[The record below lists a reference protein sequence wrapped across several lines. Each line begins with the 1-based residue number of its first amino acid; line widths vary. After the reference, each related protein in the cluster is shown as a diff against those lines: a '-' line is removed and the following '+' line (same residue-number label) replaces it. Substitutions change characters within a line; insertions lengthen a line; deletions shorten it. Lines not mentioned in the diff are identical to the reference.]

1 MYQFFSPAL
10 AHMPHGHLLSWSALR
25 VDDLLYEDAGVSSKF
40 NVNCSLALLTEA
52 LSRVLVDAYRFRSLN
67 HLSKNIEEYQEVLGV
82 LVETERLVRM
92 LQRLLP
98 TSRLRDTLQR
108 FDGTGYVVL
117 GEDRAIAQGSNQI
130 SFTDTSEGSKIDV
143 RRLRTTA
150 DYLCAHNL
158 FLMDAVAR
166 LAGDIVARDSWRS
179 WLASELWRRVDP
191 VHGCLMAVTHAAMQ
205 ILRATG
211 ALSAFS
217 TACIAAVFV
226 IACAALGEHV
236 DSRDPK
242 HGRRAIIENSSP
254 LGSELKE
261 LMKDLLLAYVELDAV
276 LLLVMEAETGT
287 RTLSPDECRGIITF
301 YESFNDKFT
310 PLSHD
315 MSIGKALDDVTSR
328 NVRQHPD
335 LGAKRAAIFARITTR
350 PLLVDPQE
358 RQAGNFL
365 LDQWKASAEAAQAT
379 RSARKKRQVVYL
391 QRIACVLLSALA
403 ACSML
408 LTLFRYSSQ
417 DAGS

>member
-1 MYQFFSPAL
+1 MPWRGSPAYVQS
-10 AHMPHGHLLSWSALR
+10 MPFALLSL
-25 VDDLLYEDAGVSSKF
+25 
-40 NVNCSLALLTEA
+40 
-52 LSRVLVDAYRFRSLN
+52 
-67 HLSKNIEEYQEVLGV
+67 
-82 LVETERLVRM
+82 
-92 LQRLLP
+92 
-98 TSRLRDTLQR
+98 
-108 FDGTGYVVL
+108 
-117 GEDRAIAQGSNQI
+117 
-130 SFTDTSEGSKIDV
+130 KI
-143 RRLRTTA
+143 
-150 DYLCAHNL
+150 CQ
-158 FLMDAVAR
+158 
-166 LAGDIVARDSWRS
+166 DIVARDSWRS

-191 VHGCLMAVTHAAMQ
+191 VHGCLTAVTHAAMQ

-211 ALSAFS
+211 ALSALS
-217 TACIAAVFV
+217 AACIAAVFV

-242 HGRRAIIENSSP
+242 HGRRAIIKNSSP

-315 MSIGKALDDVTSR
+315 MSIGKALD
-328 NVRQHPD
+328 
-335 LGAKRAAIFARITTR
+335 
-350 PLLVDPQE
+350 
-358 RQAGNFL
+358 
-365 LDQWKASAEAAQAT
+365 AEAAQAT

-403 ACSML
+403 ACSMM